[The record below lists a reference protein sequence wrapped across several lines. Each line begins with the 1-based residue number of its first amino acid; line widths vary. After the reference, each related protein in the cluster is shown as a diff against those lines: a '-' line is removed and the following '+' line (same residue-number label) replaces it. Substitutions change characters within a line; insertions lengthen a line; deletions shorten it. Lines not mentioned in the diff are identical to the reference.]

1 MGYLTT
7 SKKLARVEVEG
18 FAKGPVKRQ
27 GCPSHR
33 IAMTLDGKE
42 IWLAVGHN
50 SRLHVFEVEGDQTK
64 QVASVKVRDQP
75 GWITMRLDGQHAW
88 SSSGEVFDI
97 ASRKLVAVLTDEQ
110 DREVG
115 SEKMVE
121 VHWEDG
127 KPVRC
132 GDQFGDGRE

>member
-33 IAMTLDGKE
+33 IAMTLDGKA

-121 VHWEDG
+121 VH
-127 KPVRC
+127 
-132 GDQFGDGRE
+132 